1 MSVFVLSDG
10 QSFAHHGGRE
20 LTAALSA
27 SGHRVL
33 VEECDLDL
41 PSAPAFGHQLAP
53 RWATE
58 RPDVAIAH
66 GWLAGLAAQVAGKA
80 GDVPVITRF
89 GPLTSARHDP
99 GRARLEA
106 AIARGSALVLAGS
119 SAQTEQLATLGVPRR
134 QILVLPLGV
143 DTTTYT
149 DVGPAWPRDRRHR
162 LVAADD
168 LSSPEALGAVIASLP
183 ALPTCEL
190 LVVTPQADLAEHP
203 VARDLVANAQ
213 HHRVADRLRFVGPVE
228 EPELPRLLRSA
239 DVAVEAGG
247 DGQDASFVL
256 RAMACGVPVVAY
268 DAGAV
273 SDAVADT
280 VTGLLVPR
288 RSPNRLGDAV
298 RSLLTDGLAR
308 DSYGMSATDRARA
321 RFGWDVI
328 AETTARAVED
338 VLAARWAAEEALQTA
353 G

>member
-1 MSVFVLSDG
+1 MRVFVLSDG
-10 QSFAHHGGRE
+10 QDPDHYGALE
-20 LTAALSA
+20 LAAALGA
-27 SGHRVL
+27 AGHDVL
-33 VEECDLDL
+33 VEESVLDL
-41 PSAPAFGHQLAP
+41 RTAPAFGHQLAA
-53 RWATE
+53 RWAAD
-58 RPDVAIAH
+58 RPDVAVAH

-80 GDVPVITRF
+80 VDVSAITRF
-89 GPLTSARHDP
+89 GPLTSAHHDP

-119 SAQTEQLATLGVPRR
+119 SAQNEQLATLGVPRR
-134 QILVLPLGV
+134 QILVVPLGV

-149 DVGPAWPRDRRHR
+149 DAGPAWPRDGRHR
-162 LVAADD
+162 LVAADE
-168 LSSPEALGAVIASLP
+168 LSSAEALAAVIAALP
-183 ALPTCEL
+183 VLPTCEL
-190 LVVTPQADLAEHP
+190 LVVSPQEDLAAHP
-203 VARDLVANAQ
+203 VARDLVAAAR
-213 HHRVADRLRFVGPVE
+213 HHRVADRLRFVGPVA

-247 DGQDASFVL
+247 GQDAAFVL

-273 SDAVADT
+273 SDAVADS
-280 VTGLLVPR
+280 VTGLLVPP

-308 DSYGMSATDRARA
+308 DSYGMSASDRARA

-338 VLAARWAAEEALQTA
+338 VLAARWAAEKAS
-353 G
+353 

>member
-10 QSFAHHGGRE
+10 CRFAHHGGRE

-27 SGHRVL
+27 SGHDVL
-33 VEECDLDL
+33 VEDCALDL
-41 PSAPAFGHQLAP
+41 TSAPAFGHQLAG
-53 RWATE
+53 RWALA

-66 GWLAGLAAQVAGKA
+66 GWLAGLAAQVAA
-80 GDVPVITRF
+80 RAVDVPVITRF
-89 GPLTSARHDP
+89 GPLTSAHHDP
-99 GRARLEA
+99 DRARLEA

-119 SAQTEQLATLGVPRR
+119 SAQLEQLAALGVPR
-134 QILVLPLGV
+134 QQVLVVPLGV

-149 DVGPAWPRDRRHR
+149 DDGPAWPRDRGHR

-168 LSSPEALGAVIASLP
+168 LSSSDALRALIASLP
-183 ALPTCEL
+183 TLPTCEL
-190 LVVTPQADLAEHP
+190 LVINPQTTELAEHP
-203 VARDLVANAQ
+203 VARDLVAAAQ
-213 HHRVADRLRFVGPVE
+213 RHRVADRLRFVGPVE

-239 DVAVEAGG
+239 DVAVDIGG
-247 DGQDASFVL
+247 DGHDASFVL

-273 SDAVADT
+273 SDAVADA
-280 VTGLLVPR
+280 VTGLLVAS

-298 RSLLTDGLAR
+298 RSLLTDELAR

-328 AETTARAVED
+328 ADTTARAVED
-338 VLAARWAAEEALQTA
+338 VLAARWGDEEAS
-353 G
+353 